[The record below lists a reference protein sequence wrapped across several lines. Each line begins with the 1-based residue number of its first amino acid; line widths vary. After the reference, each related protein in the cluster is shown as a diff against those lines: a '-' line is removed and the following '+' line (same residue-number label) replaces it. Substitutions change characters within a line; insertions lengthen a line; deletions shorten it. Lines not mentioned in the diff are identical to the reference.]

1 MTFRKSFISLAVASL
16 ALGSTAAAAAPVARD
31 ARSGSRVAQSDD
43 LAGIGTFGI
52 LLGVLLAAGLIAIIA
67 SDNNNNPASP

>member
-1 MTFRKSFISLAVASL
+1 MTLRRSFISLAVASL
-16 ALGSTAAAAAPVARD
+16 VLGSTAAAAAPVAGN
-31 ARSGSRVAQSDD
+31 ARSGSRVTQPDD

-67 SDNNNNPASP
+67 TNHKNMPASP

>member
-16 ALGSTAAAAAPVARD
+16 VFGSTAAAAAPVASN
-31 ARSGSRVAQSDD
+31 ARSGSRVTQSDD

-52 LLGVLLAAGLIAIIA
+52 LVGVLLAAGLIAIIA
-67 SDNNNNPASP
+67 TNHNNKPASP